1 MACSSSYLSVCMFDC
16 MSRMCVLCENR
27 PCTDPDFFLT
37 HPIPYSFI
45 FPLPSTAD
53 AVMPDGSFKE
63 LTLAQYKGKFLV
75 LVMYPRT

>member
-1 MACSSSYLSVCMFDC
+1 VCFVKTGPALTLNLF
-16 MSRMCVLCENR
+16 SLIPFHENR
-27 PCTDPDFFLT
+27 PCTDPEPVLT
-37 HPIPYSFI
+37 HPFPYSFI
-45 FPLPSTAD
+45 CTLPSTAD